1 MQRALSALSLVALIS
16 ALCVDVEAADELAP
30 PEAPSL
36 RLATVAPLGT
46 PWSEQLADS
55 SIRAEAVGFS
65 LTPIFRPAGCSEW
78 DLLAAMG
85 LGEPGALGP
94 HASCTLN
101 APLDGALLP
110 LPLLAEAFG
119 LPTLRLLE
127 LPMLLSA
134 PPTRANV
141 RDDDPSAA
149 SAALADRALEAVM
162 MKEAAARLASK
173 GLVIIGWSEIGFRHL
188 FTTGAAQTVD
198 DREKLQIRAPNDRL
212 GYAVLAP
219 FGWLD
224 LQQHAASSL
233 GPLLKSARLDGF
245 DGTPLFA
252 GNLLAMSDAEGR
264 VDSITLTHHSYEAAV
279 IVLRADRW
287 DALSAAQQLGIRGDV
302 DAIGARARQTV
313 RALQLDLLK
322 EMSSK
327 GRVVRRLSAED
338 HALVVRAAET
348 ERGRFTQGPEE
359 AAVYAL
365 LREALSNTL

>member
-1 MQRALSALSLVALIS
+1 MSDSIKDTPADTTVGLSRRSLLQGTAGMAGILAS
-16 ALCVDVEAADELAP
+16 GLAP
-30 PEAPSL
+30 
-36 RLATVAPLGT
+36 
-46 PWSEQLADS
+46 
-55 SIRAEAVGFS
+55 AV
-65 LTPIFRPAGCSEW
+65 
-78 DLLAAMG
+78 
-85 LGEPGALGP
+85 
-94 HASCTLN
+94 HAQ
-101 APLDGALLP
+101 DKI
-110 LPLLAEAFG
+110 
-119 LPTLRLLE
+119 TLRY
-127 LPMLLSA
+127 
-134 PPTRANV
+134 
-141 RDDDPSAA
+141 DW
-149 SAALADRALEAVM
+149 
-162 MKEAAARLASK
+162 K
-173 GLVIIGWSEIGFRHL
+173 
-188 FTTGAAQTVD
+188 
-198 DREKLQIRAPNDRL
+198 
-212 GYAVLAP
+212 
-219 FGWLD
+219 
-224 LQQHAASSL
+224 
-233 GPLLKSARLDGF
+233 LDGF

-264 VDSITLTHHSYEAAV
+264 VDSITLTHHSYEAAI